1 MKTESVQSAVTGKAV
16 KWINAYCDNPLP
28 RDCLFGYARK
38 VNAHAMLI
46 INVGKIAFA
55 VHQHIPIHFS
65 NFAVRKLFISSIPIP
80 DFERRLKKI
89 RL

>member
-1 MKTESVQSAVTGKAV
+1 
-16 KWINAYCDNPLP
+16 
-28 RDCLFGYARK
+28 
-38 VNAHAMLI
+38 MLI